1 MTADPTWLDER
12 TILVTSNF
20 DRVVLTG
27 CTARLYA
34 KRNNKHLFRWRRQIK
49 KLLSPELESLVYDE
63 DANPELFASGA
74 RGHILGNNSGNV
86 RWGVANGTPC
96 RLHSLVWQDEA
107 KTAIVMVVIKT
118 ARSNNADIIDL
129 PFLPDYI
136 NVQLLDSAGDVRIGD
151 MWPPENNLEAA
162 MVIPSLGSSRAKSAL

>member
-12 TILVTSNF
+12 TILVTTNF

-49 KLLSPELESLVYDE
+49 NQLSPELESLVYDE
-63 DANPELFASGA
+63 DANPELFAYFASGA
-74 RGHILGNNSGNV
+74 RGHILGNNSGNAS
-86 RWGVANGTPC
+86 WGVANGTPC
-96 RLHSLVWQDEA
+96 RLHSLAWQDEA
-107 KTAIVMVVIKT
+107 KTAIVLVAIKI

-129 PFLPDYI
+129 PFPPDNI
-136 NVQLLDSAGDVRIGD
+136 NVQLLDSAGDVLI
-151 MWPPENNLEAA
+151 
-162 MVIPSLGSSRAKSAL
+162 